1 MGLIQAIKTAG
12 KDVFADTWREY
23 FYCDSMDDDIL
34 MVKGQKRVSG
44 KSSNTKGSDNVISN
58 GSIIAVNEG
67 QCMLIVD
74 QGAIVEVCA
83 QAGEF
88 IYDSST
94 EPSIFYGGL
103 GKSIGDSFKTF
114 GRRVSFGGDV
124 AKDQRVYFV
133 NIKQISGNKYG
144 TAQPIP
150 FRLYYPNLNIDRP
163 VQLRCS
169 GEYVFKIT
177 DPVLFYK
184 EEAGNV
190 ASEYEKTDLVQNT
203 LRPEFVN
210 ALRSVLG
217 DYAQKG
223 IRYDELTY
231 HSEAIC
237 TALQEKLSQKWTE
250 KRGLTL
256 VSIELAPSIPE
267 KDLESIQKFSDKQYY
282 NNMQNAFGALVE
294 SQAEG
299 TMMAAKNEGGA
310 MLGFMGMNM
319 AQQKGGFTAQ
329 DMLAMA
335 QGQQSG
341 MMQQPGMG
349 QQGTGTPAP
358 QEAAADSWMCQCG
371 AVNTG
376 KFCTECGEKKPV
388 ADGWTCQCGAVN
400 KGKFCPECGAKKPEG
415 APLYRCDK
423 CGWEP
428 EDPKNPPK
436 FCPECGD
443 PFTDGDI
450 QR

>member
-1 MGLIQAIKTAG
+1 MGLIEAVKNAG
-12 KDVFADTWREY
+12 RDIFADTWREY
-23 FYCDSMDDDIL
+23 FYCDSLDDDIL
-34 MVKGQKRVSG
+34 MVKAQKRVSG
-44 KSSNTKGSDNVISN
+44 KSSNKKGTDNIISN
-58 GSIIAVNEG
+58 GSVIAVNEG

-74 QGAIVEVCA
+74 QGAIVDICA
-83 QAGEF
+83 QPGEF

-94 EPSIFYGGL
+94 EPSIFYGSL
-103 GKSIGDSFKTF
+103 GESLGDSFKSF

-124 AKDQRVYFV
+124 GKDQRVYFV

-144 TAQPIP
+144 TQQPIP

-190 ASEYEKTDLVQNT
+190 VSEYEKSDLVQNT

-231 HSEAIC
+231 HSEEIC

-250 KRGLTL
+250 TRGITL
-256 VSIELAPSIPE
+256 VSIELSPSIPE

-299 TMMAAKNEGGA
+299 TMMAAQNKGGA

-335 QGQQSG
+335 QGQQG
-341 MMQQPGMG
+341 MP
-349 QQGTGTPAP
+349 QQGIQQMQSGAVAQSTAP
-358 QEAAADSWMCQCG
+358 VTDGWTCTCG
-371 AVNTG
+371 AVNNG
-376 KFCTECGEKKPV
+376 KFCTECGTPKP
-388 ADGWTCQCGAVN
+388 ADGWTCSCGAVN
-400 KGKFCPECGAKKPEG
+400 KGKFCPECGAKKPAE
-415 APLYRCDK
+415 ALLYRCDK

-443 PFTDGDI
+443 RFGEEDVKN
-450 QR
+450 

>member
-1 MGLIQAIKTAG
+1 MGLIDAAKNAVQN
-12 KDVFADTWREY
+12 VFADTWREY

-34 MVKGQKRVSG
+34 MVKAQKKVSG

-58 GSIIAVNEG
+58 GSVIAVNEG
-67 QCMLIVD
+67 QCMLIVN

-83 QAGEF
+83 QPGEF
-88 IYDSST
+88 IYDSSS
-94 EPSIFYGGL
+94 EPSIFYGNL
-103 GKSIGDSFKTF
+103 GESLVNSFKSL
-114 GRRVSFGGDV
+114 GRRISFGGDV

-163 VQLRCS
+163 VQLRCN

-177 DPVLFYK
+177 DPILFYK

-190 ASEYEKTDLVQNT
+190 VSEYEKTDLVQNT
-203 LRPEFVN
+203 LKPEFLN

-231 HSEAIC
+231 HSEEIC
-237 TALQEKLSQKWTE
+237 TALQEKLSQSWTE

-267 KDLESIQKFSDKQYY
+267 KDLESIQKYSDMQYY
-282 NNMQNAFGALVE
+282 NNMQNAAGALVE

-299 TMMAAKNEGGA
+299 MKMAAQNSGGA
-310 MLGFMGMNM
+310 MLGIMGMNM
-319 AQQKGGFTAQ
+319 AQQKGGIDAQ
-329 DMLAMA
+329 NLFAMSQQMQ
-335 QGQQSG
+335 QGQAV
-341 MMQQPGMG
+341 PV
-349 QQGTGTPAP
+349 P
-358 QEAAADSWMCQCG
+358 QASVADSW
-371 AVNTG
+371 
-376 KFCTECGEKKPV
+376 
-388 ADGWTCQCGAVN
+388 TCACGAVN
-400 KGKFCPECGAKKPEG
+400 KGKFCSECGTKKPAG

-443 PFTDGDI
+443 KFTDEDI
-450 QR
+450 Q

>member
-1 MGLIQAIKTAG
+1 MGLIDAAKNAVQN
-12 KDVFADTWREY
+12 VFADTWREY

-34 MVKGQKRVSG
+34 MVKGQKKVSG

-58 GSIIAVNEG
+58 GSVIAVNEG

-83 QAGEF
+83 QPGEF
-88 IYDSST
+88 IYDSSS
-94 EPSIFYGGL
+94 EPSIFYGSL
-103 GKSIGDSFKTF
+103 GESLKNSFKSL
-114 GRRVSFGGDV
+114 GRRISFGGDV

-163 VQLRCS
+163 VQLRCN

-177 DPVLFYK
+177 DPILFYK

-190 ASEYEKTDLVQNT
+190 VSEYEKTDLVQNT
-203 LRPEFVN
+203 LRPEFLN

-223 IRYDELTY
+223 IRYDELTF
-231 HSEAIC
+231 HSAEIC
-237 TALQEKLSQKWTE
+237 TALQDKLSQSWTE

-256 VSIELAPSIPE
+256 VSIELAPSIPD
-267 KDLESIQKFSDKQYY
+267 KDLESIQKFSDMQYY
-282 NNMQNAFGALVE
+282 NNMQNAAGALVE
-294 SQAEG
+294 SQAEA
-299 TMMAAKNEGGA
+299 MKSAAKNEGGA
-310 MLGFMGMNM
+310 MIGFMGMNM
-319 AQQKGGFTAQ
+319 AQQKGGIDAQ
-329 DMLAMA
+329 NLFAMSQMQQQQMQQAQMA
-335 QGQQSG
+335 Q
-341 MMQQPGMG
+341 
-349 QQGTGTPAP
+349 AP
-358 QEAAADSWMCQCG
+358 VAQAPAADSWTCTCG
-371 AVNTG
+371 AVCTG
-376 KFCTECGEKKPV
+376 KFCTECGAAKP
-388 ADGWTCQCGAVN
+388 ADGWTCTCGAVN
-400 KGKFCPECGAKKPEG
+400 KGKFCPECGAKKPAG

-443 PFTDGDI
+443 KFTDEDI
-450 QR
+450 Q

>member
-1 MGLIQAIKTAG
+1 MGLIDAAKNAV

-34 MVKGQKRVSG
+34 MVKGQKRISG
-44 KSSNTKGSDNVISN
+44 RSSNTKATDNVISN
-58 GSIIAVNEG
+58 GSVIAVNEG

-83 QAGEF
+83 QPGEF
-88 IYDSST
+88 IYDSSS
-94 EPSIFYGGL
+94 EPSIFYGNL
-103 GKSIGDSFKTF
+103 GESLKKSFMTL
-114 GRRVSFGGDV
+114 GRRISFGGDV

-150 FRLYYPNLNIDRP
+150 FRLYYPNLNIDKP
-163 VQLRCS
+163 VQLRCN

-177 DPVLFYK
+177 DPILFYK

-190 ASEYEKTDLVQNT
+190 VSEYEKTDLVQNT
-203 LRPEFVN
+203 LRPEFLN

-223 IRYDELTY
+223 IRYDELTF
-231 HSEAIC
+231 HSAEIC
-237 TALQEKLSQKWTE
+237 TALQEKLSQSWTE

-256 VSIELAPSIPE
+256 VSIELAPSIPD
-267 KDLESIQKFSDKQYY
+267 KDLESIQKFSDMQFY
-282 NNMQNAFGALVE
+282 NNPMNAIGALVE
-294 SQAEG
+294 SQSEG
-299 TMMAAKNEGGA
+299 YKMAASNSGGA
-310 MLGFMGMNM
+310 MLGFMGAGLAEQHSKINM
-319 AQQKGGFTAQ
+319 SDLVALAGAQNQNTVGTA
-329 DMLAMA
+329 
-335 QGQQSG
+335 
-341 MMQQPGMG
+341 
-349 QQGTGTPAP
+349 AP
-358 QEAAADSWMCQCG
+358 VSAPAADSWTCTCG
-371 AVNTG
+371 AVCTG
-376 KFCTECGEKKPV
+376 KFCTECGAAKP
-388 ADGWTCQCGAVN
+388 ADGWTCTCGAVN
-400 KGKFCPECGAKKPEG
+400 KGKFCPECGAKKPAD

-443 PFTDGDI
+443 KFTDDDI
-450 QR
+450 Q